1 MKNHFFFF
9 FALSIIVISVS
20 ASSSYTIYSDNQC
33 TTQISSGSGIS
44 AQTAS
49 LNGSTVTQTGCFTVS
64 NVNGVQGGVISCVSG
79 PLNSNSLL
87 LYNNN
92 NNCATNPTSVVY
104 EYLGGGSY
112 TGGCVATSIGGTSSA
127 KWTCNSGFTVYTTS
141 IPLMLLLALLAILA
155 M

>member
-20 ASSSYTIYSDNQC
+20 ASSSYTVYSDTQC
-33 TTQISSGSGIS
+33 ANQISSGSGIS
-44 AQTAS
+44 ATTQS
-49 LNGSTVTQTGCFTVS
+49 QSGNTVTQTGCFTVS
-64 NVNGVQGGVISCVSG
+64 GVNGVQGGVITCLSG
-79 PLNSNSLL
+79 QVNSNSLL

-112 TGGCVATSIGGTSSA
+112 TGGCVASSTGGATSA